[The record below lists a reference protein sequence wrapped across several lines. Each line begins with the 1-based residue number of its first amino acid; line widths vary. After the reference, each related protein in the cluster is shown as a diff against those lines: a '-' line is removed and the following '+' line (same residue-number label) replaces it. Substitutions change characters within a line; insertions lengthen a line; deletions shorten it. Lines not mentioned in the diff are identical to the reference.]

1 MTDANKPEYFYY
13 SMSGTAE
20 EDEKLLEP
28 IRYIL
33 QVPGKQIR
41 AKLAKAFNYWLQ
53 ISDDRLQV
61 IDDIVNMLHNSSIFK
76 ILLNGWP
83 STPNIL
89 RMFSGEAT
97 LYKLLKIDDIQDN
110 SILRRGIPVAHS
122 VFGIA
127 SSLSAANYVLFIA
140 LERVVNLQHSG
151 ATRVYMEQL
160 LELHR
165 GQGMD
170 IFWRD
175 NFICPTEEDYKTM
188 TIRKTGGLFNLAVR
202 LMKLF
207 STYQEDFSSLIATL
221 GLYFQIRD
229 DYCNLCL
236 GEYTEN
242 KSYCEDLTEGKFSFP
257 IIHALTNNPDDRQI
271 IHILRQRTKDIEVK
285 RHCVKLL
292 EKFGSF
298 KYTRNVLEELDST
311 ARAEI
316 ERLGGNPL
324 LVRILDELKNWD
336 TKDAP
341 KDPLTGTF

>member
-1 MTDANKPEYFYY
+1 MTNTAENDPFYY
-13 SMSGTAE
+13 SLSGNKQ

-41 AKLAKAFNYWLQ
+41 AKLAQAFNYWLK
-53 ISDDRLQV
+53 ISPDRIQA
-61 IDDIVNMLHNSSIFK
+61 IEEIVTMLHNSSIV
-76 ILLNGWP
+76 
-83 STPNIL
+83 
-89 RMFSGEAT
+89 
-97 LYKLLKIDDIQDN
+97 IDDIQDN

-122 VFGIA
+122 VYGIA
-127 SSLSAANYVLFIA
+127 SSLSAANYILFIA
-140 LERVVNLQHSG
+140 MERVVNLQHP
-151 ATRVYMEQL
+151 AAIQVYMEQL

-175 NFICPTEEDYKTM
+175 NFICPSEADYKTM

-207 STYQEDFSSLIATL
+207 SIYEEDLSSLIAIL

-242 KSYCEDLTEGKFSFP
+242 KSYCEDLSEGKFSFP
-257 IIHALTNNPDDRQI
+257 IIHALTTNPDDRQI
-271 IHILRQRTKDIEVK
+271 INILRQRTKDMEVK
-285 RHCVKLL
+285 RHCIKLL

-298 KYTRNVLEELDST
+298 KYTRSVLEELDMK
-311 ARAEI
+311 ARTEI
-316 ERLGGNPL
+316 GRLGGNPFL
-324 LVRILDELKNWD
+324 IKILDELKNWD
-336 TKDAP
+336 TKEAP
-341 KDPLTGTF
+341 KDLLTGTF

>member
-1 MTDANKPEYFYY
+1 MTDANKTNPFYY
-13 SMSGTAE
+13 SMSGDRE

-41 AKLAKAFNYWLQ
+41 AKLAKAFNYWLR
-53 ISDDRLQV
+53 ISDDKVQE
-61 IDDIVNMLHNSSIFK
+61 IDDIVNMLHNSSI
-76 ILLNGWP
+76 L
-83 STPNIL
+83 
-89 RMFSGEAT
+89 
-97 LYKLLKIDDIQDN
+97 IDDIQDN

-122 VFGIA
+122 VYGIA
-127 SSLSAANYVLFIA
+127 TSLNAANYLIFIA
-140 LERVVNLQHSG
+140 LERVVNLQHPA
-151 ATRVYMEQL
+151 ATKVYMEQL

-175 NFICPTEEDYKTM
+175 NFICPTEADYKTM

-207 STYQEDFSSLIATL
+207 STCEEDFSTLIAIL

-257 IIHALTNNPDDRQI
+257 IIHALTSNPDDRQI
-271 IHILRQRTKDIEVK
+271 INILRQRTKDIEVK

-292 EKFGSF
+292 ERFGSF

>member
-1 MTDANKPEYFYY
+1 
-13 SMSGTAE
+13 
-20 EDEKLLEP
+20 
-28 IRYIL
+28 
-33 QVPGKQIR
+33 
-41 AKLAKAFNYWLQ
+41 
-53 ISDDRLQV
+53 
-61 IDDIVNMLHNSSIFK
+61 MLHNSSIV
-76 ILLNGWP
+76 
-83 STPNIL
+83 
-89 RMFSGEAT
+89 
-97 LYKLLKIDDIQDN
+97 IDDIQDN

-122 VFGIA
+122 VYGIA
-127 SSLSAANYVLFIA
+127 SSLSAANYVLFVA
-140 LERVVNLQHSG
+140 LERVVNLQHPA
-151 ATRVYMEQL
+151 ATKVYMEQL

-207 STYQEDFSSLIATL
+207 STNEEDFSSLIATL

-257 IIHALTNNPDDRQI
+257 IIHALTSNPDDRQI
-271 IHILRQRTKDIEVK
+271 INILRQRTKDIEVK
-285 RHCVKLL
+285 RHCIKLL
-292 EKFGSF
+292 ERFGSF
-298 KYTRNVLEELDST
+298 KYTRNVLEELDLA
-311 ARAEI
+311 ARTEI

-324 LVRILDELKNWD
+324 LMKILDELKNWD

-341 KDPLTGTF
+341 KDLLTGTF

>member
-1 MTDANKPEYFYY
+1 MTDANKTNHFYY
-13 SMSGTAE
+13 SMSGDRE

-41 AKLAKAFNYWLQ
+41 AKLAQAFNYWLR
-53 ISDDRLQV
+53 ISDDRLQA
-61 IDDIVNMLHNSSIFK
+61 IDDIVNMLHNSSI
-76 ILLNGWP
+76 L
-83 STPNIL
+83 
-89 RMFSGEAT
+89 
-97 LYKLLKIDDIQDN
+97 IDDIQDN

-122 VFGIA
+122 VYGIA

-140 LERVVNLQHSG
+140 LERVVNLQHPA
-151 ATRVYMEQL
+151 ATKVYMEQL

-175 NFICPTEEDYKTM
+175 NFICPTEADYKTM

-207 STYQEDFSSLIATL
+207 STCDEDFSSLIATL

-257 IIHALTNNPDDRQI
+257 IIHALASNPDDRQI
-271 IHILRQRTKDIEVK
+271 EGDKDILRQRTKDIEVK
-285 RHCVKLL
+285 RHCIKLL
-292 EKFGSF
+292 ERFGSF

-311 ARAEI
+311 ARSEI

-324 LVRILDELKNWD
+324 LVKILDELKNWD

-341 KDPLTGTF
+341 KDLLTGTF

>member
-1 MTDANKPEYFYY
+1 MTNTENKNNPFYY
-13 SMSGTAE
+13 SLNGDRK

-41 AKLAKAFNYWLQ
+41 SKLALAFNYWLK
-53 ISDDRLQV
+53 ISPDRLEA
-61 IDDIVNMLHNSSIFK
+61 IEEIVTMLHNSSIV
-76 ILLNGWP
+76 
-83 STPNIL
+83 T
-89 RMFSGEAT
+89 
-97 LYKLLKIDDIQDN
+97 DDIQDN

-122 VFGIA
+122 VYGIA
-127 SSLSAANYVLFIA
+127 SSLNAANYILFIA
-140 LERVVNLQHSG
+140 LERVVNLQHPA
-151 ATRVYMEQL
+151 ATKVYMEQL

-165 GQGMD
+165 GQGME

-175 NFICPTEEDYKTM
+175 NYVCPSEADYKTM

-207 STYQEDFSSLIATL
+207 STYEEDLSSLVAIL

-236 GEYTEN
+236 SEYTEN

-257 IIHALTNNPDDRQI
+257 IIHAITTHPDDRQI
-271 IHILRQRTKDIEVK
+271 VSLIMPDKDILRQRTKDIEVK

-298 KYTRNVLEELDST
+298 KYTRDVLEELDMKT
-311 ARAEI
+311 RAEI
-316 ERLGGNPL
+316 GRLGGNPFL
-324 LVRILDELKNWD
+324 IKILDELKNWD
-336 TKDAP
+336 TKEAP
-341 KDPLTGTF
+341 KNPLTGTF

>member
-1 MTDANKPEYFYY
+1 MTNMDKTNPFYY
-13 SMSGTAE
+13 SLSGDKK

-41 AKLAKAFNYWLQ
+41 AKLAQAFNYWLK
-53 ISDDRLQV
+53 ISLDRIQA
-61 IDDIVNMLHNSSIFK
+61 IEEIVSMLHNSSIV
-76 ILLNGWP
+76 
-83 STPNIL
+83 
-89 RMFSGEAT
+89 
-97 LYKLLKIDDIQDN
+97 IDDIQDN

-122 VFGIA
+122 VYGIA
-127 SSLSAANYVLFIA
+127 SSLSAANYILFIA
-140 LERVVNLQHSG
+140 MERVVNLQHPA
-151 ATRVYMEQL
+151 ATKVYMEQL

-175 NFICPTEEDYKTM
+175 NFICPSEEDYKTM

-207 STYQEDFSSLIATL
+207 STYEEDLSSLVAIL

-257 IIHALTNNPDDRQI
+257 IIHALTTNPDDRQI
-271 IHILRQRTKDIEVK
+271 INILRQRTKDIEVK
-285 RHCVKLL
+285 RHCIKLL

-298 KYTRNVLEELDST
+298 KYTRGVLEELDMK

-316 ERLGGNPL
+316 DRLGGNPFL
-324 LVRILDELKNWD
+324 IKILDELKNWD
-336 TKDAP
+336 TKEAP
-341 KDPLTGTF
+341 KDLLTGTF